1 MEHEEREQLG
11 GNADWMSRL
20 PAALLDVPLWNLAIP
35 GSHDSMSYCLDVSS
49 PVCRTAPPIVRSLD
63 RFLPCWTRPCVARWA
78 ATQQCTLSQQCDLG
92 VRFFD
97 LRIAK
102 KPRSDARLWF
112 VHGLYTLTPVK
123 KVLEELDSWLDAH
136 PKEVVIFCCSHF
148 ETMCDEDFIDLAN
161 FIVALF
167 GEKLCPS
174 QETPTLRSCWS
185 RQRQAVA
192 YFEDERMV
200 RTRPQLWTD
209 LLYIYADS
217 PDPSMVISYLDD
229 MKKHGRPATFYVMG
243 LNLTED
249 TAYVVL
255 HPFQTMK
262 KMTTRGLSA
271 LLGWVSQQSPGPEA
285 GRVNIICCDFV
296 DVSRFCSLVIGLNHK
311 LLGRAA
317 SPSSVSDGVTTP
329 QKAGP
334 T

>member
-78 ATQQCTLSQQCDLG
+78 ATQ
-92 VRFFD
+92 
-97 LRIAK
+97 
-102 KPRSDARLWF
+102 
-112 VHGLYTLTPVK
+112 